1 MTKSYQHF
9 VPPGSQHTML
19 HFQMFLQKLT
29 DQQSSLRQNYK
40 ASFLKFLF
48 QDNGHFRIFL
58 QKGGLVNLPSGNGFF
73 PLHLAAF
80 KGDSELVSLLM
91 DNMTP
96 EDINHPGFG
105 GCSALHVAVLMGHLP
120 VVSVLASKGA
130 SLIVRKIF

>member
-1 MTKSYQHF
+1 MFTTFSNIFTNGGRNITKTELK
-9 VPPGSQHTML
+9 P
-19 HFQMFLQKLT
+19 
-29 DQQSSLRQNYK
+29 
-40 ASFLKFLF
+40 SFLKFLF

-80 KGDSELVSLLM
+80 KGDTELVSLLM

-130 SLIVRKIF
+130 SLIVREKYFEIFLSKARYFFLHFI